1 MSLTLLKR
9 SLNTFWAVLCFNP
22 AVFLFGQSIHPTDG
36 TYSVGENYPELVS
49 PTSVSI
55 TLPAISFD
63 GLANLSAWELN
74 NSVALRPQ
82 KGSPNTWNSRTFT
95 YTPTDY
101 EEGTD
106 SITWKALRDDTIS
119 YETYKFNIEITGV
132 NNPPVIQ
139 NTPLSFSFYENQN
152 YVDTITV
159 FDPDSL
165 VSDPS
170 NGLNFTITGTD
181 SGFFTSTYLGT
192 STTNTKMHE
201 FEIRYA
207 TSSSPNYETLQ
218 HNYTF
223 DLDVS
228 NQEASVIVNQLP
240 LEGVTVAMEDVNEKP
255 ELSIPLPSIPRTIFE
270 KQSTKDIPGFD
281 PITLQAADPENSN
294 VRWTYTTNNPTIG
307 GIVKITPAGGAEQAL
322 TSGGYTTYLPSG
334 TIWTVDYTPT
344 GSSFGTEILTFKA
357 QEYTNNNTGLFSDP
371 VTVTMNVT
379 ILYDDSIS
387 LNEPSTKSVTYVEE
401 STDSIYDFNPT
412 DADTFADANS
422 LVDRNE
428 SAAGAQLWY
437 TLEGA
442 DAHLFRVASD
452 GKLYFINPPDYETP
466 LDVGGQVVDNKYSF
480 DVKVRDNENVPY
492 TEDQVAFEVEVARVS
507 IVLLVVS

>member
-9 SLNTFWAVLCFNP
+9 SLYIFWAVLCLNP
-22 AVFLFGQSIHPTDG
+22 AVFLFGQSIHPADG
-36 TYSVGENYPELVS
+36 TYSVGENYPELAS
-49 PTSVSI
+49 PTSISI
-55 TLPAISFD
+55 TLPNISFD

-139 NTPLSFSFYENQN
+139 GTPLSFSFYENEN
-152 YVDTITV
+152 YETRLLCLTG
-159 FDPDSL
+159 SR
-165 VSDPS
+165 SGPS
-170 NGLNFTITGTD
+170 NGLNLQSQELIVAFLPAVIWH
-181 SGFFTSTYLGT
+181 FYQ
-192 STTNTKMHE
+192 NTKMHE

-218 HNYTF
+218 ENYTF

-228 NQEASVIVNQLP
+228 NQEASGIVNQLP
-240 LEGVTVAMEDVNEKP
+240 LEGVTVAMVDVNEKP
-255 ELSIPLPSIPRTIFE
+255 ELNIPSPSIPRTIFE

-307 GIVKITPAGGAEQAL
+307 GIVKIT
-322 TSGGYTTYLPSG
+322 LPG
-334 TIWTVDYTPT
+334 VP
-344 GSSFGTEILTFKA
+344 
-357 QEYTNNNTGLFSDP
+357 
-371 VTVTMNVT
+371 
-379 ILYDDSIS
+379 
-387 LNEPSTKSVTYVEE
+387 
-401 STDSIYDFNPT
+401 
-412 DADTFADANS
+412 
-422 LVDRNE
+422 
-428 SAAGAQLWY
+428 
-437 TLEGA
+437 
-442 DAHLFRVASD
+442 
-452 GKLYFINPPDYETP
+452 
-466 LDVGGQVVDNKYSF
+466 NKH
-480 DVKVRDNENVPY
+480 
-492 TEDQVAFEVEVARVS
+492 
-507 IVLLVVS
+507 